1 MSASGQCL
9 CGQVAFTISFPSNWV
24 AHCHCTLCQRAHG
37 AAFVTWVGMNAE
49 QVTVHDEHQQLAWY
63 ASSGDAQRGFC
74 KNCGSTVF
82 FRSKQWPDE
91 LHITLA
97 NFSQP
102 VDRAPQVHA
111 YFDTHV
117 SWFACN
123 DKLPTKPAP

>member
-9 CGQVAFTISFPSNWV
+9 CGQVGFTIRFPSNWV

-37 AAFVTWVGMNAE
+37 AAFVTWVGMNAQ
-49 QVTVHDEHQQLAWY
+49 QVTVQDEYQQLAWY

-82 FRSKQWPDE
+82 FRSQQWPDE

-111 YFDTHV
+111 YYDTHV
-117 SWFACN
+117 SWFTCN
-123 DKLPTKPAP
+123 DELPTKPAP